1 MLSPKMMG
9 IVSMVGGIVMV
20 SLQDAMVKLFAGSY
34 ALHEVMLVRA
44 TVALSLTLVIL
55 QMSGGLQQLYSS
67 SFSLLVLR
75 GLMLVVANTCF
86 FLAMVKMPV
95 AEVVAIFFIAPV
107 LITALSAILLK
118 ESVGLARWSSVAI
131 GMVGVVI
138 MLRPGTEAIRWE
150 GLLAIGAAFAYCCMQ
165 LLTRH
170 MHTTASTATMVAYAQ
185 ISLLMA
191 SAVMGMLTG
200 WGQFSD
206 VDDPS
211 LQFLL
216 RSWTLP
222 AESDLVLWVLM
233 GAVSAAGTFLV
244 TRGYRLASASVIA
257 PFEYVA
263 MPCAVVWGLMLY
275 SEAPDRVAVIGIML
289 IIGSGLYV
297 MRRESS

>member
-9 IVSMVGGIVMV
+9 IVSMVGGIVLV
-20 SLQDAMVKLFAGSY
+20 SLQDAMVKLFADSY
-34 ALHEVMLVRA
+34 ALHEVMLVRSI
-44 TVALSLTLVIL
+44 VALSLTLVML
-55 QMSGGLQQLYSS
+55 QISGGLRQLYSS
-67 SFSLLVLR
+67 SFSLLLLR

-86 FLAMVKMPV
+86 FLALVKMPV

-107 LITALSAILLK
+107 LITALSAVLLK
-118 ESVGLARWSSVAI
+118 ESVGFARWMSVAI
-131 GMVGVVI
+131 GMVGVLI
-138 MLRPGTEAIRWE
+138 MLRPGADVIRWE
-150 GLLAIGAAFAYCCMQ
+150 GLFAIGAASAYCCMQ

-170 MHTTASTATMVAYAQ
+170 MHTAASTATMVAYAQ
-185 ISLLMA
+185 VSLLIA

-200 WGQFSD
+200 KGQFSD
-206 VDDPS
+206 VDHPS
-211 LQFLL
+211 LQFLF
-216 RSWTLP
+216 RSWTMP
-222 AESDLVLWVLM
+222 AEFDLALWVFM
-233 GAVSAAGTFLV
+233 GLVSAIGTYLV

-275 SEAPDRVAVIGIML
+275 SESPDRVAVVGIIL

>member
-1 MLSPKMMG
+1 
-9 IVSMVGGIVMV
+9 
-20 SLQDAMVKLFAGSY
+20 
-34 ALHEVMLVRA
+34 
-44 TVALSLTLVIL
+44 
-55 QMSGGLQQLYSS
+55 
-67 SFSLLVLR
+67 
-75 GLMLVVANTCF
+75 
-86 FLAMVKMPV
+86 MPV

-131 GMVGVVI
+131 GMAGVVI
-138 MLRPGTEAIRWE
+138 MLRPGAEAIRWE
-150 GLLAIGAAFAYCCMQ
+150 GLFAIAAAFAYCCMQ

-185 ISLLMA
+185 ISLFIA

-200 WGQFSD
+200 RGQFSD
-206 VDDPS
+206 VGHTS

-222 AESDLVLWVLM
+222 AESDLALWVFM
-233 GAVSAAGTFLV
+233 GSVSAVGTYLV

-257 PFEYVA
+257 PFEYIA

-275 SEAPDRVAVIGIML
+275 SESPDRVAVIGIML

-297 MRRESS
+297 MRREQS

>member
-55 QMSGGLQQLYSS
+55 RMSGGLQQLYSS

-131 GMVGVVI
+131 GMAGVVI
-138 MLRPGTEAIRWE
+138 MLRPGAEAIRWE
-150 GLLAIGAAFAYCCMQ
+150 GLFAIAAAFAYCCMQ

-185 ISLLMA
+185 ISLFIA

-200 WGQFSD
+200 RGQFSD
-206 VDDPS
+206 VGHTS

-222 AESDLVLWVLM
+222 AESDLALWVFM
-233 GAVSAAGTFLV
+233 GSLSAVGTYLV
-244 TRGYRLASASVIA
+244 TRGYRLASAPVIA
-257 PFEYVA
+257 PFEYIA

-275 SEAPDRVAVIGIML
+275 SESPDRVAVIGIML

-297 MRRESS
+297 MRREQS